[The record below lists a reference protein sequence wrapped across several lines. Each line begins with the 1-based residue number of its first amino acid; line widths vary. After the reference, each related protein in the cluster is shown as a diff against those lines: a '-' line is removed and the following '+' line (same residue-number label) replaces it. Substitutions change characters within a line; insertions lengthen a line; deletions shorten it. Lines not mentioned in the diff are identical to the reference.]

1 VIMIMR
7 IQVVRFKINNGWFI
21 HHPFNMKMVKTY
33 KFWVLLYFFILVR
46 NVCYSQIINEYSEVV
61 FSRGELLMG
70 IGSLQK
76 LRIKNNNKL
85 ILKFSQNSLESTFI
99 PIGENTIS
107 CRIIRK
113 TNIKMNLEPNKIY
126 YINVRI
132 GGLFLDKP
140 RFKILKVLEKNS

>member
-1 VIMIMR
+1 
-7 IQVVRFKINNGWFI
+7 
-21 HHPFNMKMVKTY
+21 MVKTY

-85 ILKFSQNSLESTFI
+85 ILKISQNSLESTFI

-140 RFKILKVLEKNS
+140 RFKILRVLEKNS